1 MKDNECACEQERR
14 GLNQSIAV
22 GKGRPLRERERE
34 RRNWEDFVS
43 CGKKVC
49 NVQLGFGANGDP
61 SFFGDEFEGEGG
73 SWGGDTWFGWMND
86 GR

>member
-49 NVQLGFGANGDP
+49 NVQLGFGRMAIQVFLGT
-61 SFFGDEFEGEGG
+61 SLKGKGEVGVVTRG
-73 SWGGDTWFGWMND
+73 LD
-86 GR
+86 G

>member
-1 MKDNECACEQERR
+1 M
-14 GLNQSIAV
+14 
-22 GKGRPLRERERE
+22 
-34 RRNWEDFVS
+34 
-43 CGKKVC
+43 C